1 MRRTGIR
8 PAPAAALL
16 AALAACATNP
26 VTGERE
32 LSLMSESQEVALG
45 QQFDAE
51 VRQQMPPYEDAELQR
66 YVQGVA
72 AKLAAASHRP
82 GLPWHFTV
90 VDVAAVNAF
99 ALPGGYIY
107 MTRGILT
114 YLNDEA
120 QLAGVLGH
128 EIGHVTARHAAQQY
142 TRATGG
148 QLGLIALG
156 IFVPEARPFGQ
167 LAEAGLSVLFLKH
180 GRDDELQADRLG
192 VEYTAK
198 TGWDP
203 DAVPGFLT
211 TLARLGEETDR
222 AGIPNWLAT
231 HPQPGDRVVQAREAI
246 AKLGAGA
253 EGRRDREQYLRQV
266 DGVVFGDNPEQ
277 GLVRDGEFVHPE
289 LLFAVRF
296 PADWPVSN
304 SAAQV
309 VSQDRQG
316 NRVMLL
322 QLEPPEAGGS
332 PEQAAAAA
340 MPKRGLQL
348 VEGRR
353 GRINGLEAF
362 VGTYRGQMQNV
373 GDVGVR
379 AAHIAHGGRIFLLA
393 GLAPAGAFT
402 ASADTFDR
410 SIGTFRPMSRGEAAD
425 IKPNRVNLY
434 TVRQGDTW
442 QGLAERHGGVVPA
455 STLAIINGHAPADPP
470 RAGERIKIVVEG

>member
-1 MRRTGIR
+1 MRLPSLR
-8 PAPAAALL
+8 PAPAVALL

-32 LSLMSESQEVALG
+32 LSLMSEEQEVAIG
-45 QQFDAE
+45 QQYDAE
-51 VRQQMPPYEDAELQR
+51 IRKQMRPYEDAGLQR

-72 AKLAAASHRP
+72 ARLAAGSHRP
-82 GLPWHFTV
+82 DLPWHFTV
-90 VDVAAVNAF
+90 VDVPAVNAF

-107 MTRGILT
+107 MTRGILA

-167 LAEAGLSVLFLKH
+167 LAEAGLSLLFLKH

-203 DAVPGFLT
+203 DAVPGFLN
-211 TLARLGEETDR
+211 TLARMNEETDR
-222 AGIPNWLAT
+222 SGIPNWLAT
-231 HPQPGDRVVQAREAI
+231 HPQPGDRVAEAREAI
-246 AKLGAGA
+246 AKLGVPAD
-253 EGRRDREQYLRQV
+253 GRVARDEYLRQI
-266 DGVVFGDNPEQ
+266 DGIVFGDNPED
-277 GLVRDGEFVHPE
+277 GLVRGDEFVHPGM
-289 LLFAVRF
+289 LFAVRF
-296 PADWPVSN
+296 PADWQISN
-304 SAAQV
+304 SAEQV
-309 VSQDRQG
+309 VAKDPRADRF
-316 NRVMLL
+316 MLL
-322 QLEPPEAGGS
+322 QLEQAQQGGNV
-332 PEQAAAAA
+332 EQVAVAS
-340 MPKRGLQL
+340 MQKRGLQL
-348 VEGRR
+348 IEGGR

-362 VGTYRGQMQNV
+362 VGTYRGQMQDL

-379 AAHIAHGGRIFLLA
+379 GAHILHGDRLFLLV
-393 GLAPAGAFT
+393 GLTPAGAFQ
-402 ASADTFDR
+402 SAVETFTR
-410 SIGTFRPMSRGEAAD
+410 TIGTFRPMSRAEAAD
-425 IKPNRVNLY
+425 IHPNRVDLY

-442 QGLAERHGGVVPA
+442 QAIAERHGGVVPP
-455 STLAIINGHAPADPP
+455 STLAIINDYAPGDQP
-470 RAGERIKIVVEG
+470 RAGQRIKIVVTG

>member
-1 MRRTGIR
+1 MRPRSIR
-8 PAPAAALL
+8 PLPAAALL

-32 LSLMSESQEVALG
+32 LSLMSEQQEIAIG
-45 QQFDAE
+45 QQYDTE
-51 VRQQMPPYEDAELQR
+51 VRQQMPPYDDAELQR

-72 AKLAAASHRP
+72 MKLAAASHRP
-82 GLPWHFTV
+82 ELPWHFTV

-107 MTRGILT
+107 MTRGILG

-167 LAEAGLSVLFLKH
+167 LAEAGLSLLFLKH
-180 GRDDELQADRLG
+180 GRDDELQSDRLA
-192 VEYTAK
+192 VEYLAK

-203 DAVPGFLT
+203 DAVPAFLN
-211 TLARLGEETDR
+211 TLARLNEETDR
-222 AGIPNWLAT
+222 AGVPNWLST
-231 HPQPGDRVVQAREAI
+231 HPQPGARVAEARAAI
-246 AKLGAGA
+246 QKLGVPAT
-253 EGRRDREQYLRQV
+253 GRTDREQYLRQI
-266 DGVVFGDNPEQ
+266 DGIIFGDNPRE
-277 GLVRDGEFVHPE
+277 GLVRDGEFLHAGM
-289 LLFAVRF
+289 LFALRF
-296 PADWPVSN
+296 PADWKVNN

-309 VSQDRQG
+309 VAQDPKG
-316 NRVMLL
+316 NRLMLL
-322 QLEPPEAGGS
+322 QLEQATGGNI
-332 PEQAAAAA
+332 EQVAVAA
-340 MPKRGLQL
+340 MQKRGLQL
-348 VEGRR
+348 VDGRR

-373 GDVGVR
+373 GEVGVR
-379 AAHIAHGGRIFLLA
+379 GAHIAHGGRLFLLV
-393 GLAPAGAFT
+393 GLAPADAFN
-402 ASADTFDR
+402 AAVAEFDR
-410 SIGTFRPMSRGEAAD
+410 SIGTFRPMSRGEAED
-425 IKPNRVNLY
+425 IRPNRVRLY

-442 QGLAERHGGVVPA
+442 QGIAERHGGVVPA
-455 STLAIINGHAPADPP
+455 STLAIINDHAPGDPP
-470 RAGERIKIVVEG
+470 RAGARIKVVVAG